1 MSDVRPTAADERL
14 AAVTA
19 RAGYMMGENVDRA
32 WSSDTAVAWEGF
44 LELSR
49 VLRRDAEGLL
59 EPNGGLSVSMLGIM
73 GRLARA
79 ERLTLRQTQLADA
92 MGLSVSRVSRV
103 IDALEGRRLVE
114 RRACPTDARATN
126 VTLTPEGQALT
137 RDAQDTVFAFVHE
150 RFVAPLDDDE
160 LATLAAVFARLLRG
174 ADVSGVDACG

>member
-1 MSDVRPTAADERL
+1 MSDARPAADERL
-14 AAVTA
+14 AAVIA

-32 WSSDTAVAWEGF
+32 WSRDVAIAWEGF

-59 EPNGGLSVSMLGIM
+59 EPYGGLSVSMLGIM

-79 ERLTLRQTQLADA
+79 ERLTLRQTQLAEA

-103 IDALEGRRLVE
+103 IDTLEGRGLVE
-114 RRACPTDARATN
+114 RHACPTDARATN
-126 VTLTPEGQALT
+126 VTLTRDGQALT
-137 RDAQDTVFAFVHE
+137 RSAQDTVFAFVDE
-150 RFVAPLDDDE
+150 RFVAPLDDEE

-174 ADVSGVDACG
+174 VDGSSEGACG